1 MTEANMAV
9 CGGTYLLFKVSGYSS
24 VVIEQSV
31 VGISGGVDEQKK
43 VVVDFI
49 RKNLL
54 SIL

>member
-1 MTEANMAV
+1 MAA
-9 CGGTYLLFKVSGYSS
+9 CGRSYLLFKVSGCGS

-31 VGISGGVDEQKK
+31 VGINGGVDEQKK
-43 VVVDFI
+43 MVVDFI